1 MIYRPVEM
9 LRALVSTPSPSR
21 EENATADLIA
31 ESLECNGVKTRRF
44 RNCVWAVQP
53 THDPRK
59 PTLMLNSHH
68 DTVKPASGYIRD
80 PYDAA
85 IEGDRLYGLGSNDAG
100 ASVVTLMQLFMDHY
114 IKCLPFNLMLAVT
127 AEEEV
132 MGPDGMRGFLPHIQ
146 SIGFQPDMVLVGE
159 PTDMQP
165 AVAERGLVVLDC
177 TAHGVSGHAARKN
190 GVNALYKAMAD
201 IDVIRRL
208 RFPRESAVLGPV
220 GLEVTMIKCGTQHN
234 VIPDRCDFT
243 VDVRTTD
250 AYTNEETVM
259 MIRRAIQSDAV
270 PRSTRIQASVI
281 DSSHPL
287 VLAAE
292 AIGGTPFVS
301 PTTSDMALMHGIP
314 SLKLGPGHSQRSHTA
329 DEYVLLSEI
338 RESLE
343 KYPEFLKALSRLMTD

>member
-1 MIYRPVEM
+1 MKFDPIDI
-9 LRALVSTPSPSR
+9 LRALVSTPSTSR
-21 EENATADLIA
+21 NESGTAALIFDA
-31 ESLECNGVKTRRF
+31 LQGVGIDPRRF

-53 THDPRK
+53 GHDPAK

-68 DTVKPASGYIRD
+68 DTVMPAPGYTRD
-80 PYDAA
+80 PFDAD

-100 ASVVTLMQLFMDHY
+100 ASVVSLMQLFIDNY
-114 IKCLPFNLMLAVT
+114 KVTLPFNLMLAIT

-146 SIGFQPDMVLVGE
+146 CEGFRPDMVLVGE

-338 RESLE
+338 REALE